1 MRSCERIESLT
12 GMEELWPRRRRL
24 AGRLAQ
30 PRISAAR
37 FCFFVFV
44 RQISKATNTSSKLAS
59 HVEMIWDTWTPCF
72 CRLDYRKTYT
82 SSPFAH
88 RPLIQSQCAW
98 RYFGCERFWPISL
111 PFHCL
116 VAFSRCAA
124 HSFNFGP
131 KHGSLS
137 CGQVLSSYGCELL
150 NRGTVRPLAVSARGP
165 FQSKYTYFHNSAAKQ
180 LDCVPNR
187 DGWSWWL
194 KNDADVVY
202 T

>member
-88 RPLIQSQCAW
+88 RPLIQSQW
-98 RYFGCERFWPISL
+98 RLAIFWLRTVLAYITAISL
-111 PFHCL
+111 PCCFFSMRCSFFQFWAKARLTLLWPGSIVLWVWASQPGHCETT
-116 VAFSRCAA
+116 S
-124 HSFNFGP
+124 G
-131 KHGSLS
+131 
-137 CGQVLSSYGCELL
+137 
-150 NRGTVRPLAVSARGP
+150 VSPWP
-165 FQSKYTYFHNSAAKQ
+165 F
-180 LDCVPNR
+180 PI
-187 DGWSWWL
+187 
-194 KNDADVVY
+194 
-202 T
+202 